1 MFTNAY
7 GKNVIG
13 VSAAASL
20 VLGLG
25 ACASDP
31 EDDYPERTIQ
41 VTAGWSAGGT
51 SDLAARQLAQ
61 GLEEE
66 LGVNTQVV
74 NVEGA
79 TGGVGASQVHN
90 EPADGYN
97 LFGGASV
104 HGLWGVMEQADV
116 GPEDFYAFLAGPSP
130 TSIYV
135 RGDSDYETVDDL
147 VEAMEENPGMRFG
160 SPGPGSNGHMFGE
173 MFVEEA
179 GVEAE
184 HVPYDGGSEAG
195 QYLMSGE
202 IEFASVTLGDLLNL
216 VDSDD
221 ARPLVNLYEEPLEAG
236 GIDIDPITDYYP
248 DLGPQSAINP
258 QFGVYASRETPPEI
272 VEQIS
277 DAIEATV
284 TDPEFQ
290 EWYENDMGGI
300 PEFNAGQE
308 ADEIMFEIE
317 SARSWALWDLDV
329 AEVDPEE
336 FDIPRLDDFS
346 WPPHER
352 AEGANEWP

>member
-1 MFTNAY
+1 MFNKRS
-7 GKNVIG
+7 GKKLIG
-13 VSAAASL
+13 VTATAGL
-20 VLGLG
+20 VLALG

-31 EDDYPERTIQ
+31 ADDYPERTIQ

-51 SDLAARQLAQ
+51 SDLSARQLAQ
-61 GLEEE
+61 GLEEQ
-66 LGVNTQVV
+66 LGANTQVV

-79 TGGVGASQVHN
+79 TGGVGASQVYH

-97 LFGGASV
+97 LFAGASV

-135 RGDSDYETVDDL
+135 SGDSDYETVDDL
-147 VEAMEENPGMRFG
+147 VEYLEENPGTRFG
-160 SPGPGSNGHMFGE
+160 TPGPGSNGHMFGE

-179 GVEAE
+179 GVDAE

-216 VDSDD
+216 VESGD
-221 ARPLVNLYEEPLEAG
+221 AKPLVNLYEEPLEAAG
-236 GIDIDPITDYYP
+236 VEIDPITDYYP

-277 DAIEATV
+277 DAVEATV
-284 TDPEFQ
+284 ADEEFQ
-290 EWYENDMGGI
+290 QWYEEDMGGI
-300 PEFNAGQE
+300 PQFSAGQE

-317 SARSWALWDLDV
+317 SARSWALWDLGI

-336 FDIPRLDDFS
+336 LDIPRLDDFS

-352 AEGANEWP
+352 AEGATEWP